1 MAKICLF
8 LDGLGQDGAAKDVF
22 RGLVRETAREAG
34 YALDVVDVESLCV
47 TPCKGCFGCWVKTP
61 GRCLIDDPC
70 RELTGR
76 LVASDAVIT
85 ASPVVFGGL
94 SGQMKMLLERCVLS
108 TLLPFFH
115 TVAGRTRHPLR
126 YGRNPDLISLGWLP
140 HRDVEQERLFQG
152 LLDRN
157 AANLGSVRKASCVV
171 QADATPEM
179 WRAKLEQAFSFGQR
193 PVAPPKQPTI
203 VICNGSPK
211 RAGSVSGI
219 LGDYLAKCLSA
230 RGARTE
236 TVSLLEAA
244 GNEEAFDRL
253 VRLVE
258 QADGVAL
265 AFPLYGDFLPGHVTS
280 VLSHLA
286 ALGAGNVPS
295 RQPGF
300 LAIANCGFPEAR
312 NNDAALEGCR
322 LAASQLGFTWLGGVS
337 VGGGGFYTGREL
349 EKLGFMGRRARQ
361 ALEKKAALLVG
372 EATESDL
379 SSPNI
384 QVPCPMPGWL
394 YLRIAEMGWKK
405 SLRTGG
411 KTINPY
417 ARPYEAKR

>member
-8 LDGLGQDGAAKDVF
+8 FDGLGQDWPAKDVF
-22 RGLVRETAREAG
+22 RGLVRETAQEAG
-34 YALDVVDVESLCV
+34 YVLDVVDVERLCV
-47 TPCKGCFGCWVKTP
+47 SPCKGCFGCWMKTP

-70 RELTGR
+70 RELVGR
-76 LVASDAVIT
+76 LVASDAVVF

-94 SGQMKMLLERCVLS
+94 SGQMKMVLERCVLPA
-108 TLLPFFH
+108 LLPFFH
-115 TVAGRTRHPLR
+115 KVAGRTRHPLR
-126 YGRNPDLISLGWLP
+126 YGRNPDIMGL
-140 HRDVEQERLFQG
+140 G
-152 LLDRN
+152 LLPQHDAAQEQLFRALIDRN
-157 AANLGSVRKASCVV
+157 AANMGAQRRAACVV
-171 QADATPEM
+171 QATDTPEI
-179 WRAKLEQAFSFGQR
+179 WRAKLKQAFSFGQR
-193 PVAPPKQPTI
+193 PAPTTPPTI

-211 RAGSVSGI
+211 RTGSVSGI
-219 LGDYLAKCLSA
+219 LGNYLAKCLSA

-244 GNEEAFDRL
+244 GKAEVFDRL
-253 VRLVE
+253 VTLVE

-265 AFPLYGDFLPGHVTS
+265 AFPLYGDFLPGHVTA

-286 ALGAGNVPS
+286 ALGPGTATT
-295 RQPGF
+295 RQTGF
-300 LAIANCGFPEAR
+300 VAIANCGFPEAR

-322 LAASQLGFTWLGGVS
+322 LAASQLGFAWLGGVS

-349 EKLGFMGRRARQ
+349 EKFGFMGRRVRW

-372 EATESDL
+372 QATESDL

-405 SLRTGG
+405 SLRTGD
-411 KTINPY
+411 KTPDPY